1 MSSAHHIR
9 QQLESNLQ
17 EQQPLYS
24 QLQVLQGQEKLL
36 RRRLAEAEQ
45 AEKAAASGASSD
57 DWSSEFPWDGKV
69 DSVLS
74 ARFGHRTF
82 RPLQREVINATLS
95 GRDCFAI
102 LPTGNPKPNPK
113 PNPN

>member
-1 MSSAHHIR
+1 MFSPGLPREVTDHPLLVGRALLAKEKVLQEGAAAELVLAGKMSSAHHIR

-57 DWSSEFPWDGKV
+57 G
-69 DSVLS
+69 
-74 ARFGHRTF
+74 AC
-82 RPLQREVINATLS
+82 A
-95 GRDCFAI
+95 GRGSTRAA
-102 LPTGNPKPNPK
+102 
-113 PNPN
+113 